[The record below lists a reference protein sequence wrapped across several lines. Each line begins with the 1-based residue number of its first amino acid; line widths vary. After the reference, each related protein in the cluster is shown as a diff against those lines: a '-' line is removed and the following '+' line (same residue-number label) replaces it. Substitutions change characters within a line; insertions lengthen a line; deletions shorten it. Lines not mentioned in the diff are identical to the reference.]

1 MNYLLTVAFDGK
13 DFCGW
18 QFQPG
23 ERTVQGVITEVSERL
38 FKCKCLVTG
47 CSRTDSGVH
56 ALGFRCTV
64 KPSDPN
70 ALIPAAK
77 LPYAYSSLL
86 PCDVSV
92 LAACEVADDFHPRYT
107 DLVKEYEYRVHNSP
121 IPDPFTVGRAFRFPA
136 PITDEGIENMR
147 RAAELICGT
156 HDFTSFMASGSKI
169 TDAVRTVHFCRVE
182 RRGDI
187 IYVNVAADG
196 FLYNMVRI
204 IVGTLLEVGRGELAP
219 ENVEGIIASRDRRM
233 AGSTAPA
240 CGLYLKNVVYN
251 G

>member
-1 MNYLLTVAFDGK
+1 MKILLYISFLGTNYCGYQIQK
-13 DFCGW
+13 DR
-18 QFQPG
+18 P
-23 ERTVQGVITEVSERL
+23 TVQGALCEAAQKVFGV
-38 FKCKCLVTG
+38 KCDITG

>member
-1 MNYLLTVAFDGK
+1 MNYLLTVAFDGT

-23 ERTVQGVITEVSERL
+23 ERTVQGVITDASNAL

-56 ALGFRCTV
+56 AMGFKCTV
-64 KPSDPN
+64 RPEN
-70 ALIPAAK
+70 ADASIPADK
-77 LPYAYSSLL
+77 LPLAYSSLL
-86 PCDVSV
+86 PPDVSV
-92 LAACEVADDFHPRYT
+92 LAAETVADGFHPRYT
-107 DLVKEYEYRVHNSP
+107 AITKEYEYRILNSP
-121 IPDPFTVGRAFRFPA
+121 INDPFSVGRAYRFPA
-136 PITDEGIENMR
+136 LITDEGVEQM
-147 RAAELICGT
+147 RAAAEYLCGT

-169 TDAVRTVHFCRVE
+169 TDAVRTVKFCRVE
-182 RRGDI
+182 RRGGFI
-187 IYVNVAADG
+187 CINIAADG

-204 IVGTLLEVGRGELAP
+204 IAGTLLEVGRGAIAP
-219 ENVEGIIASRDRRM
+219 EEMEGIISARDRKE

-240 CGLYLKNVVYN
+240 CGLYLKNVIY

>member
-1 MNYLLTVAFDGK
+1 MNYLLTIAFDGK

-23 ERTVQGVITEVSERL
+23 ARSVQGVITEASAAL

-64 KPSDPN
+64 KPENGAS
-70 ALIPAAK
+70 IPTDK
-77 LPYAYSSLL
+77 LPLAYSSLL
-86 PCDVSV
+86 PTDISV
-92 LAACEVADDFHPRYT
+92 ISAEVVADDFHPRYT
-107 DLVKEYEYRVHNSP
+107 AITKEYEYRILNAP
-121 IPDPFTVGRAFRFPA
+121 INDPFSVGRVFRYPA
-136 PITDEGIENMR
+136 PISDEGVERMH
-147 RAAELICGT
+147 RAAQYICGT

-169 TDAVRTVHFCRVE
+169 TDAVRTVKFCRVE
-182 RRGDI
+182 RRNGCI
-187 IYVNVAADG
+187 CINIAADG

-204 IVGTLLEVGRGELAP
+204 IAGTLLEVGRGAIPP
-219 ENVEGIIASRDRRM
+219 EEVERIIAACDRTK

-240 CGLYLKNVVYN
+240 CGLYLKSVIY
-251 G
+251 GE